1 MVGFFPSLYPDEL
14 WYSAIVRFHV
24 HSGMAYWTDTL
35 SLLFP
40 DQTSYPK
47 VGDMMPNETMQQI
60 VRQLPEGALDLRDLA
75 LHHSLFP
82 FRLRFLPTQQKQDYL
97 ERFCKGE
104 DIQPHLLSIT
114 KKLREHPLC
123 YCPMCVQEDR
133 ETYGEAYW
141 HTFHQIP
148 LMPLCPRHGCR
159 LKAAGQKTT
168 MPLSRQLVQLPAM
181 SEPIDREAEPWEKS
195 LTELLNRWYTMPFE
209 AEPDRSTDN
218 LNRAAENNGLLAPGS
233 VRRLSWDTERLYQKL
248 VERFGAAVVS
258 EVFGQRITS
267 AHIRRLRQ
275 ISISTPEE
283 YALLSILLGLGPD
296 ALFEGQEI
304 PIALRDRMQALADS
318 GRLFTK
324 QGVASELGIRTEQVM
339 PYAKRFG
346 INPFWVQSG
355 KRKTEAERQG
365 YTVTIHLSR
374 EEKHMLDCYMAEQNI
389 QAYSHALRY
398 CMNKELRTWH
408 RSGGRQTHGK

>member
-123 YCPMCVQEDR
+123 YCPMCAQEDR

-141 HTFHQIP
+141 HTSHQIP
-148 LMPLCPRHGCR
+148 MMPLCPRHGCR
-159 LKAAGQKTT
+159 LKAAEQKTT
-168 MPLSRQLVQLPAM
+168 MPLSRQLVQIPAM

-209 AEPDRSTDN
+209 AEPNRSTDN
-218 LNRAAENNGLLAPGS
+218 LNRAVENNGLLAPGS

-283 YALLSILLGLGPD
+283 YALLSILLGLEPD

-304 PIALRDRMQALADS
+304 PIALRDRMQALADA

-365 YTVTIHLSR
+365 YTVTIL
-374 EEKHMLDCYMAEQNI
+374 E
-389 QAYSHALRY
+389 
-398 CMNKELRTWH
+398 
-408 RSGGRQTHGK
+408 